1 MTTTEKRFM
10 AFIFRYLK
18 DNGYPPGYSD
28 MLVFL
33 RQKDERAN
41 LAQIHNMLMDLQL
54 MNYIELPYGLRKP
67 RALRLVNRNAETK
80 ALEAA

>member
-1 MTTTEKRFM
+1 VTTTEKRFM
-10 AFIFRYLK
+10 NFIFRYLK

-33 RQKDERAN
+33 RGQDSRIT
-41 LAQIHNMLMDLQL
+41 LAHIHNMLIDLQR
-54 MNYIELPYGLRKP
+54 MNYIELPFGLLKP